1 MARKPSQGN
10 ALQELKTA
18 LKNKELGRLYFF
30 HGEETFLLNHY
41 LVQMK
46 KQLLDPLTESFN
58 FHRLNNETF
67 DIRDFADAVE
77 NLPMMAENTFVQVD
91 DIDLFKMNEGDRT
104 KMTEILADIPD
115 YCTVVFTY
123 LTAQWK
129 PDKRLKKLWEAVDE
143 NGTVV
148 EFAKQ
153 DQRDLIAWVTR
164 HFLARQK
171 RISTDLCAY
180 LIEITGGTMTT
191 LSGEIDK
198 IASYAVG
205 DEIRLRT
212 DSGATMYVTVS
223 AVCDN
228 YVNNY
233 AYIHPDTYT
242 QQLGGAAEY
251 QTLFLHAHEGADP
264 YEEGAKLADDEDVSR
279 VSVNEAS
286 REQVLQMLSRL
297 DYLVVIVVVCAGA
310 LAFIVLY
317 NLTNI
322 NITERIREIATIKVL
337 GFYRKETA
345 SYVFREIYILAALGG
360 LAGVLLGK
368 ALHAFVMAQV
378 QIDAVYFPCIIH
390 SMTYV
395 YAVALTIGFTVLIS
409 MAMRGRLHKIDMA
422 ESLKSVE

>member
-41 LVQMK
+41 LLQMK

-77 NLPMMAENTFVQVD
+77 HLPMMAENTFVQVD

-180 LIEITGGTMTT
+180 LIDITGGTMTA

-198 IASYAVG
+198 ICAYSGA
-205 DEIRLRT
+205 DEIRKT
-212 DSGATMYVTVS
+212 D
-223 AVCDN
+223 
-228 YVNNY
+228 
-233 AYIHPDTYT
+233 
-242 QQLGGAAEY
+242 
-251 QTLFLHAHEGADP
+251 
-264 YEEGAKLADDEDVSR
+264 
-279 VSVNEAS
+279 
-286 REQVLQMLSRL
+286 
-297 DYLVVIVVVCAGA
+297 
-310 LAFIVLY
+310 
-317 NLTNI
+317 
-322 NITERIREIATIKVL
+322 
-337 GFYRKETA
+337 
-345 SYVFREIYILAALGG
+345 
-360 LAGVLLGK
+360 
-368 ALHAFVMAQV
+368 
-378 QIDAVYFPCIIH
+378 IDAVTEPVLDAVVFQ
-390 SMTYV
+390 MTDLLSAGRYDQALAKLQQLLKMQQEPLAILG
-395 YAVALTIGFTVLIS
+395 AVGGHFRRISTARTLLDHGQNASQLQKLCAPMPDFAARKTMDAARRFRPEFCRKAARLVMETDYRMKTSFDDSERLLELLILQL
-409 MAMRGRLHKIDMA
+409 AQEAGNG
-422 ESLKSVE
+422 